1 MVSYMIRK
9 INDLADIYTGQSI
22 RGKISHKPSGEYCIV
37 QMRDVSPQKSFK
49 KADLCRMDLKSGT
62 PKLIKKGDL
71 LFISKA
77 GLGTT
82 PFSIVV
88 KEEIT
93 NLIASPLFYIIRVK
107 SNEVHPEHL
116 NWYIN
121 SSSQSRRFFKKNA
134 MGTMVLNVRKETLSE
149 MEVILPPLPIQETFV
164 ELIKLVSKEHQIMDK
179 IYQKRKQLM
188 DSIIANSFLTE
199 GEQI

>member
-1 MVSYMIRK
+1 MIRK
-9 INDLADIYTGQSI
+9 INDLADIYPGQSI
-22 RGKISHKPSGEYCIV
+22 RGKINHKPGGEYCIV
-37 QMRDVSPQKSFK
+37 QMRDVSPSRGFQK
-49 KADLCRMDLKSGT
+49 ANLCRMDLKSGT

-71 LFISKA
+71 LFISKT
-77 GLGTT
+77 GPGTS

-88 KEEIT
+88 KEEIK

-107 SNEVHPEHL
+107 SKEVHPEYL
-116 NWYIN
+116 SWYIN
-121 SSSQSRRFFKKNA
+121 FSSQSRRFFKKNA

-149 MEVILPPLPIQETFV
+149 MEVILPPLSIQETFV
-164 ELIKLVSKEHQIMDK
+164 ELIKLASKEHQIMDK

-188 DSIIANSFLTE
+188 NSIITNSFSRA